1 MANTSTPQMIAAI
14 LFVFFLL
21 LKSNNMNFT
30 SRKDYFMHYITII
43 ICCSFLALCFTV
55 SRNVSRFKKSHGS
68 SHANLLER
76 ESEANAVRKADIS
89 SLPYI
94 QIPLDTLPLAALD
107 ACGHTEL
114 ASELRALATKQ
125 ILNLSMY
132 TNTDLKMLY
141 GPANLDT
148 LSACDE
154 AYTSLILLLNKIG
167 KTLLD
172 ADRPT
177 DAKSFLAFA
186 ISIDSDITT
195 SYTMLASI
203 YADDHDASH
212 IDELIRKA
220 ESITSLSGKT
230 IQIKLHSIKSGL
242 K

>member
-1 MANTSTPQMIAAI
+1 
-14 LFVFFLL
+14 
-21 LKSNNMNFT
+21 
-30 SRKDYFMHYITII
+30 
-43 ICCSFLALCFTV
+43 
-55 SRNVSRFKKSHGS
+55 
-68 SHANLLER
+68 
-76 ESEANAVRKADIS
+76 
-89 SLPYI
+89 
-94 QIPLDTLPLAALD
+94 
-107 ACGHTEL
+107 
-114 ASELRALATKQ
+114 
-125 ILNLSMY
+125 MY